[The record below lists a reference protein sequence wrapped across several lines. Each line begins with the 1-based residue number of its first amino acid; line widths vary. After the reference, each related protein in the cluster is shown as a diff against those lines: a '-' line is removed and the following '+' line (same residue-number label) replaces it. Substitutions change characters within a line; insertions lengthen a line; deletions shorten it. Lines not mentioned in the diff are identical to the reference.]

1 MAVLTPKT
9 LYIGQGN
16 GATANTIYTANSTAG
31 NYTIIK
37 SINICNANTTTVKNI
52 NMNIVP
58 TAGSPA
64 ETNLYLSNLSIPAN
78 TAIQIDT
85 SLILSNSYFVS
96 INHTGNV
103 TVIMTGVEFV

>member
-9 LYIGQGN
+9 LYVGQGN
-16 GATANTIYTANSTAG
+16 GATANTIYTANTTSG

-37 SINICNANTTTVKNI
+37 SINICNANTSTAKNI
-52 NMNIVP
+52 SMNIVQP
-58 TAGSPA
+58 AGSAA

-78 TAIQIDT
+78 TSIQIDT

-96 INHTGNV
+96 ISHSGNV

>member
-1 MAVLTPKT
+1 MPALTPKT

-16 GATANTIYTANSTAG
+16 GATANTIYTANTTSG

-37 SINICNANTTTVKNI
+37 SINVCNANTSTTKTI
-52 NMNIVP
+52 NLNIVP
-58 TAGSPA
+58 PAGSPA

-78 TAIQIDT
+78 TSVQIDT
-85 SLILSNSYFVS
+85 TLILSNSYFVS

-103 TVIMTGVEFV
+103 TVVMTGVEYV